1 MSPILFGE
9 RPLRAR
15 AVQWLVVV
23 LCLLSAGYY
32 LASTTWSVWHHGWT
46 EMFADQ
52 FQLYAKLLEL
62 PFPESVLTPDN
73 QHRHVVSH
81 LGRLAE
87 LHWGGGG
94 QAISIAVN
102 LGMLWLLWL
111 TLAAWTGR
119 ERALPLATR
128 AALLLL
134 ATLALMWR
142 GSARTQFHGNEGLQ
156 VYLVILC
163 AIIAVHC
170 VESMRSRPRWQPL
183 AGALLAATAATFSFA
198 SGVAVFAVF
207 VALVVVRRVAPR
219 WIVASVVYTALA
231 LSAYVFLMPGGGAVR
246 ASLTFA
252 PLQLLQ
258 HATTWLASFWTTGW
272 LAYAGEGVVGIDAAG
287 MTTVT
292 PPLGA
297 WLVASAQ
304 ALFALVGGPGLLDL
318 ASVIGALGV
327 LLLFG
332 CAWRAWRDPAAV
344 SRVEVLGIGLAGF
357 AMVVALLVALG
368 RNWLFIAVP
377 GQLLADRYVIWT
389 NVFWLGLALAIGA
402 RVGRGPLAAAT
413 AGAVAIALAVLL
425 YPTHQIGSGWA
436 QAVER
441 LVEQRAAQIAAGVH
455 GQGMAEHTAT
465 GSRQFTLPVLEVLRR
480 HQAGMFRH
488 PRQRL
493 IGASPV
499 LPPTAAALAS
509 ISVPRR
515 VEEDGTGALAGW
527 HIEGRL
533 LDPGLRARIDGLVV
547 AERSGRIVGIGE
559 FSFAERVTP
568 WRRIDRVA
576 EGFDAY
582 FRADADCSGL
592 RLYGVDAAATAF
604 VALAEIADCAQ
615 PDR

>member
-111 TLAAWTGR
+111 TLAAWIGR

-207 VALVVVRRVAPR
+207 VALVVVRV
-219 WIVASVVYTALA
+219 IVASPSFQARAISGGSCRV
-231 LSAYVFLMPGGGAVR
+231 SMP
-246 ASLTFA
+246 
-252 PLQLLQ
+252 
-258 HATTWLASFWTTGW
+258 
-272 LAYAGEGVVGIDAAG
+272 
-287 MTTVT
+287 
-292 PPLGA
+292 
-297 WLVASAQ
+297 
-304 ALFALVGGPGLLDL
+304 
-318 ASVIGALGV
+318 
-327 LLLFG
+327 
-332 CAWRAWRDPAAV
+332 
-344 SRVEVLGIGLAGF
+344 
-357 AMVVALLVALG
+357 
-368 RNWLFIAVP
+368 
-377 GQLLADRYVIWT
+377 
-389 NVFWLGLALAIGA
+389 GA
-402 RVGRGPLAAAT
+402 RVSMRAQNSPASVLDTLSRLAK
-413 AGAVAIALAVLL
+413 
-425 YPTHQIGSGWA
+425 SSEGW
-436 QAVER
+436 R
-441 LVEQRAAQIAAGVH
+441 
-455 GQGMAEHTAT
+455 
-465 GSRQFTLPVLEVLRR
+465 SRR
-480 HQAGMFRH
+480 
-488 PRQRL
+488 
-493 IGASPV
+493 
-499 LPPTAAALAS
+499 
-509 ISVPRR
+509 
-515 VEEDGTGALAGW
+515 
-527 HIEGRL
+527 
-533 LDPGLRARIDGLVV
+533 
-547 AERSGRIVGIGE
+547 
-559 FSFAERVTP
+559 
-568 WRRIDRVA
+568 
-576 EGFDAY
+576 
-582 FRADADCSGL
+582 
-592 RLYGVDAAATAF
+592 
-604 VALAEIADCAQ
+604 
-615 PDR
+615 